1 MSPEETEKMEALAK
15 TLEPLSSGVENKV
28 VSLMASGKMKE
39 ACALAGLLDRIDG
52 FGRMSEFVPFQSA
65 YDAGYFCL
73 GPEEND

>member
-1 MSPEETEKMEALAK
+1 MNTEDTEKMEALAK
-15 TLEPLSSGVENKV
+15 TLEPLSSGALRKV
-28 VSLMASGKMKE
+28 VSLMASGKLKE

-52 FGRMSEFVPFQSA
+52 VGRMSEFVPFQSA